1 MTMTAILAV
10 AVACYSR
17 VTGAE
22 EGTIAALRTV
32 SRELAN
38 FEIAEPRG
46 RIVKT
51 TLAVWEEES
60 GTPIR
65 RRNEPPCSWAP
76 EGILLVE

>member
-38 FEIAEPRG
+38 FEIRA
-46 RIVKT
+46 
-51 TLAVWEEES
+51 S
-60 GTPIR
+60 GSHR
-65 RRNEPPCSWAP
+65 QDHACSLGGGVGHADPP
-76 EGILLVE
+76 EK